1 MNISEGFIKRPIA
14 TSLLMAAIALFGLV
28 AYRQLPVSDLP
39 NVDFPT
45 LLVTAQL
52 PGASPETMGA
62 SVATPLENQFSMI
75 AGLESM
81 TSVNSLGSTQ
91 ITLEFDL
98 NRSLD
103 GAAVDV
109 QAAITQA
116 ARLLPQGMP
125 TPPTF
130 TKVNPADQP
139 ILYLVITS
147 TTVPPWILD
156 EYAETRIA
164 QRISM
169 VSGVAQVQVLGSQK
183 FAVHAQLD
191 PHKLASRQIGINEVE
206 TSLRNWNVNT
216 PTGSIIGPHKAF
228 TLQATGQL
236 MSAAEYRDMIVS
248 YRNGAPVR
256 LGELGNI
263 IDGVEDQRTASWFY
277 TGGENQRAITLG
289 IQRQPGTNTI
299 AVADAVKALL
309 PQFKLELP
317 QSVHMD
323 VLYDRSDTIRES
335 YRDVQFTMV
344 LTLALVIAVIFVFLR
359 NVWATVIPSLALPF
373 SIIGTF
379 SVMYLLNYSL
389 DNLSMMALILSVGFV
404 VDDAIVMLE
413 NIYRHV
419 ELGEDPLTASLVG
432 SKEIGFTI
440 VSMTLSLAAVFI
452 PVLFMGGVLG
462 RLFREFSVTICVAIL
477 ISGVVSVTLTPM
489 LCSRFLKRPHKHG
502 ESNPSRF
509 EVITEGAFQAMLRG
523 YDRTLQIVLKHR
535 PATMVAFVVVLAL
548 TALLFILVPKG
559 FIPDQDT
566 DQIAVTTEAAQ
577 GTAYDKL
584 VEYQGRIAE
593 IISQDP
599 NVEGLVSTI
608 GGQASNTLGGP
619 NLGQIVVHLK
629 PRGDRRELA
638 NDIIEK
644 LRPQLSQ
651 VAGMQVYLQ
660 NPPTVRI
667 GGQVSKSLYQ
677 YSMQSPDR
685 EALYAASRDLVK
697 EIGENVDGIVDLTS
711 DLEVTSP
718 QVDVQIDR
726 DKAAALGVTANQI
739 ENAFYD
745 AYGPRWVSTIYAP
758 VNEYKVLL
766 ELAPQFQADPSAL
779 SLLYF
784 KVGAG
789 GPGGAGGAGGVA
801 TTTQAAAAPAGAGGG
816 VTPARATNFG
826 GQQLTDS
833 AGTVVP
839 LDTLAKTT
847 QVIGPQTVAHK
858 GQLPAVT
865 ISFGL
870 KPGASLG
877 GVLTRVREVADAT
890 LPEGVSGQF
899 EGAAKAFQSSLGNL
913 AILLVIAVMVVY
925 IVLGILYESYIHPL
939 TILSGLPSAAF
950 GALVTLILFR
960 MDLNIYAFVGMIM
973 LIGIVEKNAIMQID
987 FALEAE
993 RAGNSPEQAIYQGC
1007 LIRFRPIMMTT
1018 MAALLGAVPI
1028 AVGYGAGG
1036 EARQPLGLV
1045 VVGGL
1050 VFSQLVTLYLTPVVY
1065 TYMAQLQTWM
1075 QTRQKKSVSYQP
1087 SAISH

>member
-1 MNISEGFIKRPIA
+1 MNISEGFIRRPIA
-14 TSLLMAAIALFGLV
+14 TSLMMAAIALFGVV
-28 AYRQLPVSDLP
+28 AYRALPVSDLP

-52 PGASPETMGA
+52 PGAGPETMA
-62 SVATPLENQFSMI
+62 SSVATPLENQFSMI
-75 AGLESM
+75 AGLQSL

-98 NRSLD
+98 SRPLD

-109 QAAITQA
+109 QSAITQA

-147 TTVPPWILD
+147 TTMPAWQLD

-169 VSGVAQVQVLGSQK
+169 ISGVAQVQVLGSEK
-183 FAVHAQLD
+183 YAVHVQLD
-191 PHKLASRQIGINEVE
+191 PHALAARQIGINEIE
-206 TSLRNWNVNT
+206 ASLKSWNVNV
-216 PTGSIIGPHKAF
+216 PTGTIVGPHRAF

-236 MSAAEYRDMIVS
+236 TSAEQYKSMIVA

-256 LGELGNI
+256 LAQLGTAV
-263 IDGVEDQRTASWFY
+263 DGVEDQRTGSWLY
-277 TGGENQRAITLG
+277 TKDGRQRAITLG

-309 PQFKLELP
+309 PQFRAELP
-317 QSVHMD
+317 TSVHMD
-323 VLYDRSDTIRES
+323 VLYDRSDTIRDS
-335 YRDVQFTMV
+335 YRDVQFTMA
-344 LTLALVIAVIFVFLR
+344 LTLALVIFVIFVFLR
-359 NVWATVIPSLALPF
+359 NVWATIIPSLALPF

-379 SVMYLLNYSL
+379 AAMYMLGYSL

-413 NIYRHV
+413 NIFRHV
-419 ELGEDPLTASLVG
+419 EAGEDPLHASLVG
-432 SKEIGFTI
+432 SREIGFTI

-452 PVLFMGGVLG
+452 PVLFISGVLG

-489 LCSRFLKRPHKHG
+489 LCSRFLRQPSSHG
-502 ESNPSRF
+502 PRNRWARAAESGFEWLLSR
-509 EVITEGAFQAMLRG
+509 
-523 YDRTLQIVLKHR
+523 YDRTLQIVLRHR
-535 PATMVAFVVVLAL
+535 QATMVAFVGVLGGTAAL
-548 TALLFILVPKG
+548 FVIVPKG

-577 GTAYDKL
+577 GTSYDRL
-584 VEYQGRIAE
+584 VKYQDAVAE
-593 IISQDP
+593 VFNRDP
-599 NVEGLVSTI
+599 NVEALVSTV
-608 GGQASNTLGGP
+608 GGTAAQTLGGP

-629 PRGDRRELA
+629 PRSERRELA
-638 NDIIEK
+638 GEIIQR
-644 LRPQLSQ
+644 LRPELESI
-651 VAGMQVYLQ
+651 VGMQTFAQ
-660 NPPTVRI
+660 NPPTIRI
-667 GGQVSKSLYQ
+667 GGEVSKSLYQ
-677 YSMQSPDR
+677 FSMQSPDR
-685 EALYAASRDLVK
+685 PTLYRTARTLEAALKEEPLLVD
-697 EIGENVDGIVDLTS
+697 VTS

-718 QVDVQIDR
+718 QVNIQIDR
-726 DKAAALGVTANQI
+726 DKAAALGVTASAI

-745 AYGPRWVSTIYAP
+745 AYGTKWVSTIYGA

-766 ELAPQFQADPSAL
+766 ELDPKFQTDPSAL

-784 KVGAG
+784 KGS
-789 GPGGAGGAGGVA
+789 GP
-801 TTTQAAAAPAGAGGG
+801 
-816 VTPARATNFG
+816 
-826 GQQLTDS
+826 
-833 AGTVVP
+833 VVP
-839 LDTLAKTT
+839 LDTLAKAT
-847 QVIGPQTVAHK
+847 QVVGPQSVSHA
-858 GQLPAVT
+858 GQLTAVT

-870 KPGASLG
+870 APGASLG
-877 GVLTRVREVADAT
+877 SALARVRTVAAGIVPPT
-890 LPEGVSGQF
+890 VGAQF
-899 EGAAKAFQSSLGNL
+899 QGAAAAFQNSLGNL
-913 AILLVIAVMVVY
+913 AVLLLIAVMVVY

-950 GALVTLILFR
+950 GALVTLLLFR
-960 MDLNIYAFVGMIM
+960 IDLNIYAFVGMIM

-993 RAGNSPEQAIYQGC
+993 RGGVSPEQAIYKGC

-1018 MAALLGAVPI
+1018 MAALFGAIPI
-1028 AVGYGAGG
+1028 ALGYGAGG

-1050 VFSQLVTLYLTPVVY
+1050 IFSQLVTLYLTPVVY
-1065 TYMAQLQTWM
+1065 TYMAQVQSWLKRGAGAPVIT
-1075 QTRQKKSVSYQP
+1075 P
-1087 SAISH
+1087 A

>member
-1 MNISEGFIKRPIA
+1 LNISEGFIKRPIA

-28 AYRQLPVSDLP
+28 AYRSLPVSDLP

-109 QAAITQA
+109 QGAITQA

-147 TTVPPWILD
+147 TTVPPWTLD

-191 PHKLASRQIGINEVE
+191 PHALASRQIGINEVE
-206 TSLRNWNVNT
+206 AALRNWNVNT
-216 PTGSIIGPHKAF
+216 PTGSIIGPHKSY

-236 MSAAEYRDMIVS
+236 MTADEYKDMIVT

-256 LGELGNI
+256 LGQLGTI
-263 IDGVEDQRTASWFY
+263 KDGVEDERTASWFY
-277 TGGENQRAITLG
+277 NQDGEQRAITLG

-299 AVADAVKALL
+299 AVADAVKALM

-317 QSVHMD
+317 SSIHMD

-335 YRDVQFTMV
+335 YRDVQFTML
-344 LTLALVIAVIFVFLR
+344 LTLALVIMVIFVFLR

-379 SVMYLLNYSL
+379 AVMYMLGYSL

-419 ELGEDPLTASLVG
+419 EMGEDPLEASLVG
-432 SKEIGFTI
+432 SREIGFTI

-489 LCSRFLKRPHKHG
+489 LCSLFLKKPSHG
-502 ESNPSRF
+502 KESTFGR
-509 EVITEGAFQAMLRG
+509 VTEKGFDSLLKG
-523 YDRTLQIVLKHR
+523 YDRTLQIVLRHR
-535 PATMVAFVVVLAL
+535 PATMLASAVVLIATGAL
-548 TALLFILVPKG
+548 FVFIPKG
-559 FIPDQDT
+559 FIPEQDT

-577 GTAYDKL
+577 GTSYEKL
-584 VEYQGRIAE
+584 VEYQHTVAD
-593 IISQDP
+593 IIRQNP

-608 GGQASNTLGGP
+608 GGSAAATLGGP

-629 PRGDRRELA
+629 PRNERTELA
-638 NDIIEK
+638 NDIIAK
-644 LRPQLSQ
+644 LRPQMAG
-651 VAGMQVYLQ
+651 VAGMQVYMQ

-685 EALYAASRDLVK
+685 EQLYAAAIKLQK
-697 EIGENVDGIVDLTS
+697 ALANVPGLEDLTS
-711 DLEVTSP
+711 DLEIASP
-718 QVDVQIDR
+718 QVNVEIDR
-726 DKAAALGVTANQI
+726 DKAASLGVTANQI

-784 KVGAG
+784 KTTPGQG
-789 GPGGAGGAGGVA
+789 GGASNAGANA
-801 TTTQAAAAPAGAGGG
+801 ATTTTQAAANATGGALGG
-816 VTPARATNFG
+816 VPAANAT
-826 GQQLTDS
+826 T

-839 LDTLAKTT
+839 LDTLAHMK
-847 QVIGPQTVAHK
+847 QVVGPQTVNHH

-870 KPGASLG
+870 AQGSSLG
-877 GVLTRVREVADAT
+877 DVLTRVREVADQT
-890 LPEGVSGQF
+890 LPDTVTGSFQ
-899 EGAAKAFQSSLGNL
+899 GAAKAFQSSLSNL
-913 AILLVIAVMVVY
+913 AVLLGIAIMVVY

-950 GALVTLILFR
+950 GALVTLLLFH

-987 FALEAE
+987 FALEQE
-993 RAGNSPEQAIYQGC
+993 RAGKAPEVAIYEGC

-1050 VFSQLVTLYLTPVVY
+1050 MFSQLVTLYLTPVVY
-1065 TYMAQLQTWM
+1065 TYMAQLQGWM
-1075 QTRQKKSVSYQP
+1075 KARQAARQP
-1087 SAISH
+1087 LQPVTAGK

>member
-14 TSLLMAAIALFGLV
+14 TSLLMAAIAMFGLV
-28 AYRQLPVSDLP
+28 AYQQLPVSDLP

-52 PGASPETMGA
+52 PGAGPETMA
-62 SVATPLENQFSMI
+62 SSVATPLENQFSMI
-75 AGLESM
+75 AGLQGM

-98 NRSLD
+98 NRALD

-116 ARLLPQGMP
+116 SRLLPQGMP

-130 TKVNPADQP
+130 TKVNPADEP

-147 TTVPPWILD
+147 TTMPPWTLD

-169 VSGVAQVQVLGSQK
+169 VSGVAQVQILGSQK
-183 FAVHAQLD
+183 YAVHVQLD
-191 PHKLASRQIGINEVE
+191 PQELAARQVGINEVE
-206 TSLRNWNVNT
+206 TAIKNWNVNV
-216 PTGSIIGPHKAF
+216 PTGTIVGPHKAF

-236 MSAAEYRDMIVS
+236 MTADEYNSLVIT
-248 YRNGAPVR
+248 YRNGSPIR
-256 LGELGNI
+256 LDQLGKL
-263 IDGVEDQRTASWFY
+263 IDGAEDTRTASWMY
-277 TGGENQRAITLG
+277 TKDDQERCITLG

-299 AVADAVKALL
+299 AVADAVKNLI
-309 PQFKLELP
+309 PQFKSELP
-317 QSVHMD
+317 SAVHMD
-323 VLYDRSDTIRES
+323 ILYDRSDTIRES
-335 YRDVQFTMV
+335 YHDVQFTMA
-344 LTLALVIAVIFVFLR
+344 LTLGLVIMVIFVFLR

-379 SVMYLLNYSL
+379 SVMYLLGYSL

-419 ELGEDPLTASLVG
+419 EMGKDPLEASLVG
-432 SKEIGFTI
+432 SREIGFTI

-489 LCSRFLKRPHKHG
+489 LCSRFLRKPSHHG
-502 ESNPSRF
+502 EGKF
-509 EVITEGAFQAMLRG
+509 GQKAEAGFQWLLDG
-523 YDRTLQIVLKHR
+523 YDRTLQVVLRHR
-535 PATMVAFVVVLAL
+535 PATIAMFVGVLGATAAL
-548 TALLFILVPKG
+548 FMLVQKG
-559 FIPDQDT
+559 FIPNQDT

-584 VEYQGRIAE
+584 VEYQDQVSKIIAA
-593 IISQDP
+593 DD
-599 NVEGLVSTI
+599 NVAGLVSTI
-608 GGQASNTLGGP
+608 GGSAAQTLGGP

-629 PRGDRRELA
+629 PRSERKELA
-638 NDIIEK
+638 DEIITR
-644 LRPQLSQ
+644 LRPQLNN
-651 VAGMQVYLQ
+651 VPGMQVYLQ
-660 NPPTVRI
+660 NPPTIRI

-685 EALYAASRDLVK
+685 QQLYSTVEQLVK
-697 EIGENVDGIVDLTS
+697 RLGAEPGLEDLTS
-711 DLEVTSP
+711 DLAIASP
-718 QVDVQIDR
+718 QVSIDIDR
-726 DKAAALGVTANQI
+726 DKAAALGVTANAI
-739 ENAFYD
+739 ESAFYD
-745 AYGPRWVSTIYAP
+745 AYGTKWVSTIYGS

-766 ELAPQFQADPSAL
+766 ELDPKYQADPTAMSM
-779 SLLYF
+779 LYF
-784 KVGAG
+784 KAT
-789 GPGGAGGAGGVA
+789 PGTSAVA
-801 TTTQAAAAPAGAGGG
+801 TNAPSNAPVAPLGGI
-816 VTPARATNFG
+816 
-826 GQQLTDS
+826 
-833 AGTVVP
+833 VVP
-839 LDTLAKTT
+839 LDTLAKAKEEL
-847 QVIGPQTVAHK
+847 GPQAVNHF
-858 GQLPAVT
+858 GQLPSVT
-865 ISFGL
+865 VSFGL
-870 KPGASLG
+870 APGASLG
-877 GVLTRVREVADAT
+877 DVLSRVQKDADET
-890 LPEGVSGQF
+890 LPSGVVGSFQ
-899 EGAAKAFQSSLGNL
+899 GAAKAFESSLGNL
-913 AILLVIAVMVVY
+913 AVLLVIAIAVVY

-950 GALVTLILFR
+950 GALLTLIIFR

-993 RAGNSPEQAIYQGC
+993 RGGMSSREAIYQGC

-1036 EARQPLGLV
+1036 EARKPLGMA

-1050 VFSQLVTLYLTPVVY
+1050 IFSQLVTLYLTPVVY
-1065 TYMAQLQTWM
+1065 TYMATFQSWLGK
-1075 QTRQKKSVSYQP
+1075 RKSKAPASLEP
-1087 SAISH
+1087 IHAGE

>member
-28 AYRQLPVSDLP
+28 AYRSLPVSDLP

-52 PGASPETMGA
+52 PGASPETMGS
-62 SVATPLENQFSMI
+62 SVATPLENQFSLI

-109 QAAITQA
+109 QGAITQA

-147 TTVPPWILD
+147 TTVPPWTLD

-191 PHKLASRQIGINEVE
+191 PHALAARQIGINEVE
-206 TSLRNWNVNT
+206 ASLRAWNVNT
-216 PTGSIIGPHKAF
+216 PTGSIIGPHKAY

-236 MSAAEYRDMIVS
+236 MTADEYKNMTVT

-263 IDGVEDQRTASWFY
+263 KDGVEDERTASWFY
-277 TGGENQRAITLG
+277 THEGQQRAITLG

-299 AVADAVKALL
+299 AVADAVKALM
-309 PQFKLELP
+309 PQFRLELP
-317 QSVHMD
+317 SSIHMD
-323 VLYDRSDTIRES
+323 VLYDRSETIRES

-344 LTLALVIAVIFVFLR
+344 LTLALVIMVIFVFLR
-359 NVWATVIPSLALPF
+359 NVWATIIPSLALPF

-379 SVMYLLNYSL
+379 AVMYMLNYSL

-419 ELGEDPLTASLVG
+419 EMGEEPLTASLVG
-432 SKEIGFTI
+432 SREIGFTI

-489 LCSRFLKRPHKHG
+489 LCSLFLKKPHEHG
-502 ESNPSRF
+502 NASRF
-509 EVITEGAFQAMLRG
+509 ERVTERGFDNMLKF

-535 PATMVAFVVVLAL
+535 PATMVAFVVVLLL
-548 TALLFILVPKG
+548 TGVLFIVVPKG

-577 GTAYDKL
+577 GTSYAKL
-584 VEYQGRIAE
+584 VEYQGAVAN
-593 IISQDP
+593 IIRQDP

-608 GGQASNTLGGP
+608 GGQAANTLGGP

-629 PRGDRRELA
+629 PRGDRWELA
-638 NDIIEK
+638 TDIIAK
-644 LRPQLSQ
+644 LRPQLAM
-651 VAGMQVYLQ
+651 VPGIDVYMQ

-677 YSMQSPDR
+677 YSMQSPNR
-685 EALYAASRDLVK
+685 EELYQASRNLK
-697 EIGENVDGIVDLTS
+697 KALGEVEGLEDLTS
-711 DLEVTSP
+711 DLEITSP
-718 QVDVQIDR
+718 QVNVEIDR

-766 ELAPQFQADPSAL
+766 ELAPEYQADPASL

-784 KVGAG
+784 KASPTAGQTGQAGQAGAAAAAATGGGTPSGAVGGAL
-789 GPGGAGGAGGVA
+789 GGAGN
-801 TTTQAAAAPAGAGGG
+801 T
-816 VTPARATNFG
+816 
-826 GQQLTDS
+826 S

-839 LDTLAKTT
+839 LDTLARTT
-847 QVIGPQTVAHK
+847 QVVGPQTVSHH

-870 KPGASLG
+870 APGASLG
-877 GVLTRVREVADAT
+877 SVLSRVREVADQT
-890 LPEGVSGQF
+890 LPQTVSGQF
-899 EGAAKAFQSSLGNL
+899 EGAAKAFETSLGNL
-913 AILLVIAVMVVY
+913 AVLLVIAIMVVY

-950 GALVTLILFR
+950 GALVTLIVFR

-993 RAGNSPEQAIYQGC
+993 RSGKTPEAAIYEGC

-1050 VFSQLVTLYLTPVVY
+1050 LFSQLVTLYLTPVVY

-1075 QTRQKKSVSYQP
+1075 KSRQTARTLTPATAK
-1087 SAISH
+1087 

>member
-1 MNISEGFIKRPIA
+1 VNISEGFIRRPIA

-28 AYRQLPVSDLP
+28 AYRSLPVSDLP

-75 AGLESM
+75 AGLDSM

-91 ITLEFDL
+91 VTLEFDL

-147 TTVPPWILD
+147 TTVPPWTLD
-156 EYAETRIA
+156 EYAQTRIA

-183 FAVHAQLD
+183 YAVHAQLD
-191 PHKLASRQIGINEVE
+191 PHALASRQIGINEVE
-206 TSLRNWNVNT
+206 AALRNWNVNT

-236 MSAAEYRDMIVS
+236 KNAAEYRDMIVT
-248 YRNGAPVR
+248 YRNGSPVR
-256 LGELGNI
+256 LDDLGEV
-263 IDGVEDQRTASWFY
+263 IDGIEDERTASWFY
-277 TGGENQRAITLG
+277 TREGRQRAITLG

-299 AVADAVKALL
+299 AVADAVKALM
-309 PQFKLELP
+309 PQFRIELP

-335 YRDVQFTMV
+335 YRDVQFTMA
-344 LTLALVIAVIFVFLR
+344 LTLALVIMVIYVFLR

-379 SVMYLLNYSL
+379 AVMYLLGYSL

-419 ELGEDPLTASLVG
+419 EMGEDPLTASLVG
-432 SKEIGFTI
+432 SREIGFTI

-477 ISGVVSVTLTPM
+477 ISGIVSVTLTPM
-489 LCSRFLKRPHKHG
+489 LCSRFLKAGHKPAEKGGH
-502 ESNPSRF
+502 EASRF
-509 EVITEGAFQAMLRG
+509 ARASESAFQSLLRG
-523 YDRTLQIVLKHR
+523 YDRTLQIVLRHR
-535 PATMVAFVVVLAL
+535 PATMVAFAVVLVL
-548 TALLFILVPKG
+548 TAWLFVIVPKG

-577 GTAYDKL
+577 GTSYAKL
-584 VEYQGRIAE
+584 VDYQDQIAQV
-593 IISQDP
+593 INQDP
-599 NVEGLVSTI
+599 NVTGLVSTI
-608 GGQASNTLGGP
+608 GGSAANTLGGP

-638 NDIIEK
+638 NDIIAK
-644 LRPQLSQ
+644 LRPQF
-651 VAGMQVYLQ
+651 AGLVGMRVYMQ

-677 YSMQSPDR
+677 YSLQSPDR
-685 EALYAASRDLVK
+685 DELYTAARGLTKALEDLP
-697 EIGENVDGIVDLTS
+697 ELEDLTS
-711 DLEVTSP
+711 DLQVTSP
-718 QVDVQIDR
+718 QVNVQIDR

-745 AYGPRWVSTIYAP
+745 AYGPRWVSTIYAA

-784 KVGAG
+784 KASPGQASGGSASGSTGGAIAA
-789 GPGGAGGAGGVA
+789 GPGSAGLA
-801 TTTQAAAAPAGAGGG
+801 TMGN
-816 VTPARATNFG
+816 TPG
-826 GQQLTDS
+826 I
-833 AGTVVP
+833 GTVVP
-839 LDTLAKTT
+839 LDTLATAT
-847 QVIGPQTVAHK
+847 QSIGPQTVNHK

-870 KPGASLG
+870 APGVSLG
-877 GVLTRVREVADAT
+877 NALNRVREIANAT
-890 LPEGVSGQF
+890 LPETVSGQF
-899 EGAAKAFQSSLGNL
+899 QGAAQAFQNSLGNL
-913 AILLVIAVMVVY
+913 AVLLAIAVMVVY
-925 IVLGILYESYIHPL
+925 IVLGILYESYVHPL
-939 TILSGLPSAAF
+939 TILSGLPSAGF
-950 GALVTLILFR
+950 GALVTLLIFR
-960 MDLNIYAFVGMIM
+960 MDLNIYAFVGMVM

-993 RAGNSPEQAIYQGC
+993 RGGKTPGEAIYEGC

-1018 MAALLGAVPI
+1018 MAALLGAMPI
-1028 AVGYGAGG
+1028 AFGYGAGG

-1050 VFSQLVTLYLTPVVY
+1050 LFSQLVTLYLTPVVY
-1065 TYMAQLQTWM
+1065 TYLAQLQQWIRSRRRAATL
-1075 QTRQKKSVSYQP
+1075 QP
-1087 SAISH
+1087 VIVAK

>member
-1 MNISEGFIKRPIA
+1 VNISEGFIQRPIA

-28 AYRQLPVSDLP
+28 AYSSLPVSDLP

-45 LLVTAQL
+45 LLVTASL

-62 SVATPLENQFSMI
+62 SVATPLENQFSNI

-91 ITLEFDL
+91 VTLEFDL

-109 QAAITQA
+109 QGAISQA

-147 TTVPPWILD
+147 TTMPPWTLD

-164 QRISM
+164 QRIST

-183 FAVHAQLD
+183 YAMHAQLD
-191 PHKLASRQIGINEVE
+191 PHALAARQIGINEVE
-206 TSLRNWNVNT
+206 NALKNWNVNT
-216 PTGSIIGPHKAF
+216 PTGTIAGPHKAF
-228 TLQATGQL
+228 TLQASGQL
-236 MSAAEYRDMIVS
+236 MNAEQYKPMIVA
-248 YRNGAPVR
+248 YRKGAPVR
-256 LGELGNI
+256 LEELGKV

-277 TGGENQRAITLG
+277 TPDGEQRAITLG
-289 IQRQPGTNTI
+289 IQRQPGTNTM

-309 PQFKLELP
+309 PKFRLELP
-317 QSVHMD
+317 ASVHMD

-335 YRDVQFTMV
+335 YRDVQFTML
-344 LTLALVIAVIFVFLR
+344 LTLGLVIMVIFVFLR

-379 SVMYLLNYSL
+379 AAMYMLGYSL

-419 ELGEDPLTASLVG
+419 EMGEDPLTASLVG
-432 SKEIGFTI
+432 SREIGFTI

-489 LCSRFLKRPHKHG
+489 LCSRFLKKPSKHG
-502 ESNPSRF
+502 EGRF
-509 EVITEGAFQAMLRG
+509 GRVTESAFEWLLNG
-523 YDRTLQIVLKHR
+523 YDRTLKVVLRHR
-535 PATMVAFVVVLAL
+535 LVTMAAFVAVLGL
-548 TALLFILVPKG
+548 TAYLFVIVPKG

-577 GTAYDKL
+577 GTAFDKL
-584 VEYQGRIAE
+584 VEYQNKVAD
-593 IISQDP
+593 IIRRDP

-608 GGQASNTLGGP
+608 GGSAAATLGGP

-629 PRGDRRELA
+629 PRSDRKEYA

-644 LRPQLSQ
+644 LRPQVAQ
-651 VAGMQVYLQ
+651 VAGIEVYMQ

-677 YSMQSPDR
+677 YSIQSPDR
-685 EALYAASRDLVK
+685 QVLYATAQKLRKALGSVTGLA
-697 EIGENVDGIVDLTS
+697 DLTS

-718 QVDVQIDR
+718 QIDVDIDR
-726 DKAAALGVTANQI
+726 DKAAALGVNASQI

-758 VNEYKVLL
+758 VNEYKVLI
-766 ELAPQFQADPSAL
+766 ELLPQYQADPTTL

-784 KVGAG
+784 KSGTLQT
-789 GPGGAGGAGGVA
+789 GP
-801 TTTQAAAAPAGAGGG
+801 
-816 VTPARATNFG
+816 
-826 GQQLTDS
+826 
-833 AGTVVP
+833 VVP
-839 LDTLAKTT
+839 LDTLAHVKQT
-847 QVIGPQTVAHK
+847 IGPQTVSHY
-858 GQLPAVT
+858 GQLNSVT

-870 KPGASLG
+870 APGASLG
-877 GVLTRVREVADAT
+877 SVLQRVGEVAAQT
-890 LPEGVSGQF
+890 LPDTVSGQF
-899 EGAAKAFQSSLGNL
+899 QGAAKAFQSSLSNL
-913 AILLVIAVMVVY
+913 AVLLLIAVMVVY

-939 TILSGLPSAAF
+939 TILSGLPSAGF
-950 GALVTLILFR
+950 GALITLLIFR

-993 RAGNSPEQAIYQGC
+993 RGGMTSEQAIYQGC

-1028 AVGYGAGG
+1028 ALGYGAGG

-1050 VFSQLVTLYLTPVVY
+1050 LFSQLVTLYLTPVVY
-1065 TYMAQLQTWM
+1065 TYMAQVQAWLKGGASPAPEGLAA
-1075 QTRQKKSVSYQP
+1075 TR
-1087 SAISH
+1087 

>member
-28 AYRQLPVSDLP
+28 AYRSLPVSDLP

-109 QAAITQA
+109 QGAITQA

-147 TTVPPWILD
+147 TTVPPWTLD

-191 PHKLASRQIGINEVE
+191 PHKLAARQIGINEVE
-206 TSLRNWNVNT
+206 ASLRAWNVNT
-216 PTGSIIGPHKAF
+216 PTGSIIGPHKTY

-236 MSAAEYRDMIVS
+236 MTAAEYKDMIVS
-248 YRNGAPVR
+248 YRNGSPVR

-263 IDGVEDQRTASWFY
+263 KDGVEDERTASWFY
-277 TGGENQRAITLG
+277 TGDGAQRAITLG

-299 AVADAVKALL
+299 AVADAVKALM
-309 PQFKLELP
+309 PQWKLELP
-317 QSVHMD
+317 SSIHMD

-335 YRDVQFTMV
+335 YRDVQFTML
-344 LTLALVIAVIFVFLR
+344 LTLLLVIMVIFVFLR

-379 SVMYLLNYSL
+379 AVMYMLGYSL

-419 ELGEDPLTASLVG
+419 EMGEDPLTASLVG
-432 SKEIGFTI
+432 SREIGFTI

-489 LCSRFLKRPHKHG
+489 LCSLFLKKPNHG
-502 ESNPSRF
+502 KKPSAFGR
-509 EVITEGAFQAMLRG
+509 VTEQGFDGMLRG
-523 YDRTLQIVLKHR
+523 YDNALKVVLRHR
-535 PATMVAFVVVLAL
+535 PATMAAFVAVLIL
-548 TALLFILVPKG
+548 TGGLFVLLPKG
-559 FIPDQDT
+559 VFPEQDT

-577 GTAYDKL
+577 GTSYDKL
-584 VEYQGRIAE
+584 VEYQDHVAA
-593 IISQDP
+593 IIRDNP

-608 GGQASNTLGGP
+608 GGSAAATLGGP

-629 PRGDRRELA
+629 PRGERKELA
-638 NDIIEK
+638 TDIIAK
-644 LRPQLSQ
+644 LRPEMAQI
-651 VAGMQVYLQ
+651 VGMDVYMQ

-677 YSMQSPDR
+677 FSMQSPNR
-685 EALYAASRDLVK
+685 EELYNASRNLK
-697 EIGENVDGIVDLTS
+697 KALSELKGIEDLTS
-711 DLEVTSP
+711 DLEISSP
-718 QVDVQIDR
+718 QVNVEIDR

-739 ENAFYD
+739 ESAFYD

-766 ELAPQFQADPSAL
+766 ELAPEFQNDPSAL
-779 SLLYF
+779 SMLYF
-784 KVGAG
+784 KATPQ
-789 GPGGAGGAGGVA
+789 PG
-801 TTTQAAAAPAGAGGG
+801 TAAAANAAAAATQGGG
-816 VTPARATNFG
+816 TASGTVG
-826 GQQLTDS
+826 GALGSTGVAS

-839 LDTLAKTT
+839 LDTLAKTS
-847 QVIGPQTVAHK
+847 QVIGPQTVNHH

-870 KPGASLG
+870 APGASLG
-877 GVLTRVREVADAT
+877 DVLTRVQKVADET
-890 LPEGVSGQF
+890 LPESVSGAFQ
-899 EGAAKAFQSSLGNL
+899 GAAKAFESSLGNL
-913 AILLVIAVMVVY
+913 AVLLVIAIMVVY

-950 GALVTLILFR
+950 GALVTLIVFR

-993 RAGNSPEQAIYQGC
+993 RGGKTPEQAIYEGC

-1018 MAALLGAVPI
+1018 MAALLGALPI

-1050 VFSQLVTLYLTPVVY
+1050 LFSQLVTLFLTPVVY
-1065 TYMAQLQTWM
+1065 TYMAQLQGWM
-1075 QTRQKKSVSYQP
+1075 KSRQDARVLTPITAGK
-1087 SAISH
+1087 